1 MATGIQV
8 VIDCTDP
15 ARLAPFWATALGYK
29 IQDPPAG
36 FATWQDFLV
45 AHGVPES
52 EWNSAS
58 AIVDPDARGPR
69 IFFQRVP
76 EAKTSK
82 NRLHLDVNVGGR
94 EQVDAEVL
102 RLQQAGATRL
112 RDVEP
117 RGEYWVVMHDP
128 DGSE

>member
-1 MATGIQV
+1 MATGVQV

-58 AIVDPDARGPR
+58 AIVDPETAPGIDERELHARIGHH
-69 IFFQRVP
+69 V
-76 EAKTSK
+76 
-82 NRLHLDVNVGGR
+82 
-94 EQVDAEVL
+94 
-102 RLQQAGATRL
+102 
-112 RDVEP
+112 
-117 RGEYWVVMHDP
+117 RGEREKNLRGADVRRISPAKLFVAVARF
-128 DGSE
+128 G